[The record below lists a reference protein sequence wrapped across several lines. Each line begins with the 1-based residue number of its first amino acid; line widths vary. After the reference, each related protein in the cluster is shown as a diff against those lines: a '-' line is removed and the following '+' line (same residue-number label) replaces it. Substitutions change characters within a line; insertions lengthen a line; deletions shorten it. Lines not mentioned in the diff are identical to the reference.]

1 MQNPPEKILIIRF
14 SSLGDIILVTPLF
27 RETKR
32 IFPDAQIDF
41 LTAKEFG
48 GICENNPH
56 IRKQLLLDRKNST
69 ESFHKILEI
78 VKEED
83 YDLVLDAHRSLRSR
97 ALLWKWFGFFTS
109 SFSDKIKNIDKRS
122 WKRNLLLMRGF
133 KLNLLKE
140 NYPSQ
145 RGAYLDLLSDFDSG
159 KKDAS
164 TELFPSEEQVLKIQS
179 LLDQHNPHGRE
190 LIAFG
195 PSASFPGK
203 CWPKERF
210 LELGQKLKEDGYQI
224 VLMGGPG
231 DQEAKWLEEES
242 KGEFINLA
250 GTLNFLET
258 AAFLKQCRLAVSN
271 DSAVVHFAE
280 AMKTPAVSIFGPT
293 AAEFGYGPFLEKSS
307 LMAADLKCRPC
318 SRNGKGSC
326 HNPVKRECFLLIEVD
341 QVYQQAVETLKNETE
356 LTKKCHH

>member
-56 IRKQLLLDRKNST
+56 IRKQLLLDRKRSK
-69 ESFHKILEI
+69 ESFQEILET
-78 VKEED
+78 VRAEG

-97 ALLWKWFGFFTS
+97 ALIWKWFGFFTS
-109 SFSDKIKNIDKRS
+109 SFSKKIKNIDKRS
-122 WKRNLLLMRGF
+122 WKRNLLLMKRF

-140 NYPSQ
+140 SYPSQ
-145 RGAYLDLLSDFDSG
+145 RGAYLDLLSDFNSG
-159 KKDAS
+159 QKDTS
-164 TELFPSEEQVLKIQS
+164 TELYPSDAQYGKIQG
-179 LLDQHNPHGRE
+179 LLDQHNPDGRKM
-190 LIAFG
+190 IAFG

-210 LELGQKLKEDGYQI
+210 FELGQKLKEDGYQI
-224 VLMGGPG
+224 FLMGGPG
-231 DQEAKWLEEES
+231 DLEAKWLEEKS
-242 KGEFINLA
+242 NGEFINLA
-250 GTLNFLET
+250 GTLSFLET
-258 AAFLKQCRLAVSN
+258 AAFLKQCRLAISN

-280 AMKTPAVSIFGPT
+280 AMKTPVVSIFGPT

-318 SRNGKGSC
+318 SRNGKGEC
-326 HNPVKRECFLLIEVD
+326 HNPVERECFLLVDVD
-341 QVYQQAVETLKNETE
+341 QVY
-356 LTKKCHH
+356 KKTIEILSDESE